1 MLNIPA
7 EIQALYKTDGILKNF
22 RVHFPNG
29 ENADLTNSDIISGSV
44 RFTESICSKDVLQF
58 GLAEA
63 SRIEFECVNVQ
74 NIYGMTIEC
83 GIEVDTSSLSAADI
97 TAIQG
102 NPGDGTLVLVG
113 DSDIGYGFYRV
124 PYGVFTVRSCPRSA
138 GAMWKRRVEAY
149 AVDNKQNGVYT
160 PFLSH
165 KLSIAYTSEVLLQNA
180 KLLVAQEL
188 NSFEGLTYSE
198 DAETMPSYT
207 NAAKTWTW
215 SDNGDTYV
223 LSVPSTTKHE
233 NVLSGGILNFYRFT
247 CDFDDSELKTI
258 YARMAELGALPAVI
272 TAVKGYLQ
280 PCLVA
285 NTEFI
290 PFENPEDSGI
300 FYPYYGNGSI
310 NLSTSKRYV
319 DLSGVTITLTKN
331 GSTINTYTLSNTPTN
346 YSLTRYTLTVGVDQ
360 DVIIALKGTNNDN
373 GSYSFTDSLDLIKLI
388 EADAELKAS
397 FAQIGRDG
405 KSKYVTLSKS
415 SPIAMS
421 TDEYSTLW
429 WDEYDI
435 APIGA
440 VSFSYYDVD
449 EKQENLY
456 VYEFGQGASVY
467 QMNDN
472 YILKNLGVGE
482 DFFGVPADQMV
493 RGMLRTTFIP
503 NIGDVAFTPVQLEA
517 LGLPYL
523 EAGDYLEIDDGNGN
537 TVGTYIMSRTISGE
551 QFLEDEIESKGG
563 EIIGNVRSA

>member
-7 EIQALYKTDGILKNF
+7 EIQALYKTDSVRKNF

-29 ENADLTNSDIISGSV
+29 ESPDLTNSDIVAGSV
-44 RFTESICSKDVLQF
+44 SFTESVCSKDVLQF

-63 SRIEFECVNVQ
+63 SRIEFECVNVP
-74 NIYGMTIEC
+74 NIYGAVIEC
-83 GIEVDTSSLSAADI
+83 YNEIDATDADAQYQTTMPDLDYPVYQI
-97 TAIQG
+97 
-102 NPGDGTLVLVG
+102 PL
-113 DSDIGYGFYRV
+113 
-124 PYGVFTVRSCPRSA
+124 GVFTVSSCPRSA

-160 PFLSH
+160 PFLTH

-215 SDNGDTYV
+215 TDSGDTYV

-280 PCLVA
+280 PCLVV
-285 NTEFI
+285 NTDFI

-300 FYPYYGNGSI
+300 FYPYYGNNGSI

-415 SPIAMS
+415 SPISMS
-421 TDEYSTLW
+421 ADEYSTLW

-482 DFFGVPADQMV
+482 DFFGVPADQMI

-503 NIGDVAFTPVQLEA
+503 NIADIAFTPVQLSS

-523 EAGDYLEIDDGNGN
+523 EAGDYLEIDDGNGG
-537 TVGTYIMSRTISGE
+537 TVGTYIMSRTLSGV
-551 QFLEDEIESKGG
+551 QFLEDDIESKGG